1 MIELVR
7 VETLSAREAAGLMLI
22 EKHALDESYAAGAS
36 ISILVTFACHCF
48 LLRNERVE
56 GSVGL
61 QQLMM
66 TIIRQMFVVMLLDV
80 RDGAEKRDDDC
91 HEGPSIA

>member
-1 MIELVR
+1 MMFSCTSPDKKTYVNF
-7 VETLSAREAAGLMLI
+7 
-22 EKHALDESYAAGAS
+22 DEGGAS
-36 ISILVTFACHCF
+36 ISTLVTFACPCF
-48 LLRNERVE
+48 LMRNERVE

-66 TIIRQMFVVMLLDV
+66 TIIRQMLVVMILDV

-91 HEGPSIA
+91 HDGSSIA